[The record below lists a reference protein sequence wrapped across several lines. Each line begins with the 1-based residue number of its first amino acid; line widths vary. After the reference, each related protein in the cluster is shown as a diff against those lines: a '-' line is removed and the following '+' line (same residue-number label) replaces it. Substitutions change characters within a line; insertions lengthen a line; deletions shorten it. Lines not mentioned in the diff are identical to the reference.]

1 MTAAGTGV
9 RFPDRA
15 AAVKSDHR
23 SMREGAA
30 IGHPSEKAG
39 RHEGVCPRRSKSEYG
54 LVRRHR
60 IRPRTW
66 GGVANRF
73 GYSRQRCAARPL
85 GCAAPVRFGTAPEI
99 SSKGRIPHEAPHPT
113 PLRARR
119 AGTGAVLRR
128 ARRSPDG
135 RPRRQRIA
143 VPAEVESI
151 VSLAPSITQVVEALG
166 LTGKLVGVDTQSP
179 LYVAGLDELPQFDM
193 MAPDVEQIA
202 ALEPDIVFAS
212 GISYL
217 DGDPFAAL
225 EGMGI
230 CVVDIPSSTSI
241 AAVGEDVLFTA
252 QCLGMADEGQALVD
266 EMNAK
271 IDEIAAIGATIED
284 KKTVLFEISALPS
297 IYSFGAGTFLDE
309 MISIIGAENVFAG
322 QEGWIAVTEED
333 AVASNPDVI
342 LTSVNYIEDPV
353 GEILGRAGWE
363 AVTAVANG
371 DVHYI
376 DNGASSLPNQHIVD
390 ALIEMAVAVYPDAY
404 AEYAE

>member
-1 MTAAGTGV
+1 MKHIAKLLCAAVALALMLASAALAEAPTE
-9 RFPDRA
+9 DRA
-15 AAVKSDHR
+15 
-23 SMREGAA
+23 GNA
-30 IGHPSEKAG
+30 IA
-39 RHEGVCPRRSKSEYG
+39 
-54 LVRRHR
+54 L
-60 IRPRTW
+60 
-66 GGVANRF
+66 
-73 GYSRQRCAARPL
+73 
-85 GCAAPVRFGTAPEI
+85 PE
-99 SSKGRIPHEAPHPT
+99 
-113 PLRARR
+113 
-119 AGTGAVLRR
+119 
-128 ARRSPDG
+128 
-135 RPRRQRIA
+135 
-143 VPAEVESI
+143 EVNSI
-151 VSLAPSITQVVEALG
+151 VSLAPATTQIIESLG
-166 LTGKLVGVDTQSP
+166 LTDKLVGVDTQSP

-230 CVVDIPSSTSI
+230 CVVDIPTSNSI

-266 EMNAK
+266 EMNAT

-297 IYSFGAGTFLDE
+297 IYSFGTGTFLDE
-309 MISIIGAENVFAG
+309 MIALIGAENAFG
-322 QEGWIAVTEED
+322 DQEGWIAVAEED

-342 LTSVNYIEDPV
+342 LTSVNYIDDPV

-363 AVTAVANG
+363 SVTAVANG
-371 DVHYI
+371 DVYYI
-376 DNGASSLPNQHIVD
+376 DNGASSLPNHHIVD

-404 AEYAE
+404 AAYAE

>member
-1 MTAAGTGV
+1 MKHIAKLLCAAVAFALMLASAALAEAPTE
-9 RFPDRA
+9 DRA
-15 AAVKSDHR
+15 
-23 SMREGAA
+23 GNA
-30 IGHPSEKAG
+30 IA
-39 RHEGVCPRRSKSEYG
+39 
-54 LVRRHR
+54 L
-60 IRPRTW
+60 
-66 GGVANRF
+66 
-73 GYSRQRCAARPL
+73 
-85 GCAAPVRFGTAPEI
+85 PE
-99 SSKGRIPHEAPHPT
+99 
-113 PLRARR
+113 
-119 AGTGAVLRR
+119 
-128 ARRSPDG
+128 
-135 RPRRQRIA
+135 
-143 VPAEVESI
+143 EVNSI
-151 VSLAPSITQVVEALG
+151 VSLAPATTQIIESLG
-166 LTGKLVGVDTQSP
+166 LTDKLVGVDTQSP

-230 CVVDIPSSTSI
+230 CVVDIPTSNSI

-266 EMNAK
+266 EMNA
-271 IDEIAAIGATIED
+271 TIED

-297 IYSFGAGTFLDE
+297 IYSFGTGTFLDE
-309 MISIIGAENVFAG
+309 MIALIGAENAFG
-322 QEGWIAVTEED
+322 DQEGWIAVAEED

-371 DVHYI
+371 DVYYI
-376 DNGASSLPNQHIVD
+376 DNGASSLPNHHIVD
-390 ALIEMAVAVYPDAY
+390 EMAVAVYPDAD

>member
-1 MTAAGTGV
+1 MKHLTKLLCALVALALALSCAALAEAPTE
-9 RFPDRA
+9 DRA
-15 AAVKSDHR
+15 GNA
-23 SMREGAA
+23 
-30 IGHPSEKAG
+30 
-39 RHEGVCPRRSKSEYG
+39 
-54 LVRRHR
+54 
-60 IRPRTW
+60 
-66 GGVANRF
+66 
-73 GYSRQRCAARPL
+73 
-85 GCAAPVRFGTAPEI
+85 
-99 SSKGRIPHEAPHPT
+99 
-113 PLRARR
+113 
-119 AGTGAVLRR
+119 
-128 ARRSPDG
+128 
-135 RPRRQRIA
+135 IA

-179 LYVAGLDELPQFDM
+179 LYVEGLDALPQFDM

-297 IYSFGAGTFLDE
+297 IYSFGVGTFLDE
-309 MISIIGAENVFAG
+309 MIAIIGAENVFAA
-322 QEGWIAVTEED
+322 QDGWIAVNEED
-333 AVASNPDVI
+333 AVAANPDVI
-342 LTSVNYIEDPV
+342 LTSVNYIDDPV
-353 GEILGRAGWE
+353 GEILARPGWE
-363 AVTAVANG
+363 AVTAVTNQ

>member
-1 MTAAGTGV
+1 MKHLTKLLCALVALALALSCAALAEAPTE
-9 RFPDRA
+9 DRA
-15 AAVKSDHR
+15 GNA
-23 SMREGAA
+23 
-30 IGHPSEKAG
+30 
-39 RHEGVCPRRSKSEYG
+39 
-54 LVRRHR
+54 
-60 IRPRTW
+60 
-66 GGVANRF
+66 
-73 GYSRQRCAARPL
+73 
-85 GCAAPVRFGTAPEI
+85 
-99 SSKGRIPHEAPHPT
+99 
-113 PLRARR
+113 
-119 AGTGAVLRR
+119 
-128 ARRSPDG
+128 
-135 RPRRQRIA
+135 IA

-179 LYVAGLDELPQFDM
+179 LYVEGLDALPQFDM

-202 ALEPDIVFAS
+202 ALEPDVVFAS

-252 QCLGMADEGQALVD
+252 QCLSMADEGQALVD

-309 MISIIGAENVFAG
+309 MIAIIGAENVFAA
-322 QEGWIAVTEED
+322 QEGWIAVNEED
-333 AVASNPDVI
+333 AVAANPDVI
-342 LTSVNYIEDPV
+342 LTSVNYIDDPV
-353 GEILGRAGWE
+353 GEILARPGWE
-363 AVTAVANG
+363 AVTAVTNQ